1 MSGRRPEAD
10 GRSNELASL
19 RLARKL
25 LPIWVSSQTMSEPRE
40 ILPNTIYQVTRRCAQ
55 QQLLMRPDDET
66 NNAFLYCLAE
76 AAQRFDIGVLIT
88 AAMSNHHHTDIIDR
102 QRNVSMFLER
112 FHGMFAHCMNHLR
125 GRSENFWSSEETS
138 LVVLADPSA
147 VISSVVYA
155 ATNPVK
161 DGLVERVDEWPGVN
175 GLSALLE
182 QRTIVAR
189 RPSYFR
195 ADGPMPETVTLELII
210 PEELGDPDAFRNTIR
225 ERVAQVEK
233 AHEDSRRQTGR
244 SVMGR
249 TRILRE
255 SWRSYPASATREHR
269 PRSRDK
275 IKPRF
280 ATRDEERRIELIV
293 RRQVFLRDYRAA
305 RLAWLAGT
313 PIPFPPGTYWLR
325 RFVGVPVACVSN

>member
-1 MSGRRPEAD
+1 
-10 GRSNELASL
+10 
-19 RLARKL
+19 
-25 LPIWVSSQTMSEPRE
+25 MSEPRE

-55 QQLLMRPDDET
+55 QQLLMRPDEET

-210 PEELGDPDAFRNTIR
+210 PEELGDPDAVSEHHSRAGGTSR
-225 ERVAQVEK
+225 EGARGQQAANRPKRDGPHQDPTGIVAKLSGQCD
-233 AHEDSRRQTGR
+233 ARAPSALTRQDQATLCDS
-244 SVMGR
+244 
-249 TRILRE
+249 
-255 SWRSYPASATREHR
+255 
-269 PRSRDK
+269 
-275 IKPRF
+275 
-280 ATRDEERRIELIV
+280 
-293 RRQVFLRDYRAA
+293 
-305 RLAWLAGT
+305 
-313 PIPFPPGTYWLR
+313 
-325 RFVGVPVACVSN
+325 